1 MLNLRRKILKRKI
14 DRLPKISPSLPKVD
28 FEIWISYL
36 LKVNGM
42 PDFILQIPPHTE
54 TKRMSLFDQILSAV
68 SNPQQQA
75 SPDQLGNIL
84 GVAQQLSSAQGID
97 PSMTQTVLSMVG
109 GYVRSSLQ
117 EKQSTMGNNQVQ
129 SLVNQFSGLG
139 SDPQSVQAIF
149 SPNQQQQVTQ
159 DVAQRTG
166 LNAGTIQAMLP
177 VLIPIVL
184 NLLQSGANTQN
195 AQAGNPVLNAFLDS
209 NQDGNLDV
217 GDVMGL
223 AGKFFGQR

>member
-1 MLNLRRKILKRKI
+1 
-14 DRLPKISPSLPKVD
+14 
-28 FEIWISYL
+28 
-36 LKVNGM
+36 
-42 PDFILQIPPHTE
+42 
-54 TKRMSLFDQILSAV
+54 MSLFDQILSAV

-75 SPDQLGNIL
+75 SPDQLGGIL
-84 GVAQQLSSAQGID
+84 NVAQQLGGAHGID

-117 EKQSTMGNNQVQ
+117 EKQSTMGGDQVQ
-129 SLVNQFSGLG
+129 SIVNQFSGLG
-139 SDPQSVQAIF
+139 SNSQSVQAIF
-149 SPNQQQQVTQ
+149 SPDQQQQVTN

-177 VLIPIVL
+177 ILIPIVL

-195 AQAGNPVLNAFLDS
+195 AQAGNPVLNAFLDA
-209 NQDGNLDV
+209 NQDGNLDI

-223 AGKFFGQR
+223 AGKFLGQR